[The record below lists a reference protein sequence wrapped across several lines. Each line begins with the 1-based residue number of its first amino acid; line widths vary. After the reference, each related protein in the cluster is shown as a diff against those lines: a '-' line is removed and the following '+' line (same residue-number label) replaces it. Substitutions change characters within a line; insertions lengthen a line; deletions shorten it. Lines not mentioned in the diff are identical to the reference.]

1 MIWRKRM
8 PGIINSRA
16 VYSTLLLVILVGCA
30 TGKDASQTLA
40 APFELIWAN
49 AEPWVSGT
57 SDGPSGMRVRFEL
70 TPPSATV
77 RFKSLCYMQQSA
89 TVSRRPNRPDEFS
102 VNYEYKPSSSQLQ
115 FKACAAPD
123 FWQNETS
130 QPDQAVLIY
139 EQDGVENYFVI
150 KDIVLKP
157 VLAYP
162 GRQ

>member
-1 MIWRKRM
+1 
-8 PGIINSRA
+8 
-16 VYSTLLLVILVGCA
+16 
-30 TGKDASQTLA
+30 
-40 APFELIWAN
+40 
-49 AEPWVSGT
+49 
-57 SDGPSGMRVRFEL
+57 
-70 TPPSATV
+70 
-77 RFKSLCYMQQSA
+77 MQQSA
-89 TVSRRPNRPDEFS
+89 PVSRRPNRPDEFS

-115 FKACAAPD
+115 FKVCAAPD